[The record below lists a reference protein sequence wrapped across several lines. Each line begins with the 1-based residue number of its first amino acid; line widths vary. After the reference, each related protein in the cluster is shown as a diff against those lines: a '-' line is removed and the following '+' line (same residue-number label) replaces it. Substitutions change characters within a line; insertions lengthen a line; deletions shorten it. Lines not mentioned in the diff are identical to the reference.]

1 LVKVGAEDE
10 ADVVMVGEE
19 HEEEVVVEEHEV
31 GVVAHAAEAS
41 VTRGL
46 PAAAAEGEAHT
57 IRGTSREEEVAAA
70 VDHTEAVD
78 LTLRR

>member
-1 LVKVGAEDE
+1 LVGAEDE

-19 HEEEVVVEEHEV
+19 HEEEVVEEHEV
-31 GVVAHAAEAS
+31 EVVVHAAEAS

-57 IRGTSREEEVAAA
+57 ISTSREEEVA